1 MEITLAVLSC
11 NQTLFDSCT
20 WHAAHYSATGDGNT
34 GAPNQLNLVGLGN
47 GVQLRPTPYSG
58 GWRQHRIESL
68 PSNIGVP
75 AGMHRLWELAKEIG
89 TAPAS
94 EQIIVYLHDDLA
106 VLEKGWDHRVQAA
119 FQRDPSIQLAGFSG
133 TKGLGD
139 GAIYKTPY
147 HLTQLSRQGP
157 LLSNLLL
164 HAEFHGERTFT
175 EQQVA
180 FVDGFS
186 LLLRR
191 SLLDQL
197 GGWAWWPAQHV
208 HHAYDY
214 GIACQVK
221 RHGGKVW
228 LIPSLCDHGVADTIT
243 HGRHAGTSMNPLF
256 QDLVKRYG
264 GNEAVHAASHR
275 FVYDTFRDVL
285 PIR

>member
-11 NQTLFDSCT
+11 KQELFDSCI
-20 WHAAHYSATGDGNT
+20 WHAAHYAAAGDSNT

-47 GVQLRPTPYSG
+47 GCEIKPSYVKG
-58 GWRQHRIESL
+58 FRQHRIESL
-68 PSNIGVP
+68 PENIGVP
-75 AGMHRLWELAKEIG
+75 AGMHRLWELAKDVSSV
-89 TAPAS
+89 PAN
-94 EQIIVYLHDDLA
+94 EQVIVYLHDDLRI
-106 VLEKGWDHRVQAA
+106 LEKGWDNRVKAA
-119 FQRDPSIQLAGFSG
+119 FARDASVQLAGFSG
-133 TKGLGD
+133 TTGLGHGD
-139 GAIYKTPY
+139 IYKTPY

-164 HAEFHGERTFT
+164 HAEFHGQRTT
-175 EQQVA
+175 AEQLVA

-191 SLLDQL
+191 SFLDQL
-197 GGWAWWPAQHV
+197 NGWSWWPPEHV

-221 RHGGKVW
+221 RHGGKAL
-228 LIPSLCDHGVADTIT
+228 LIPVLCDHGTPDPIT

-256 QDLVKRYG
+256 QDLVKKYG
-264 GNEAVHAASHR
+264 GNEAVHAAGHR